1 LGQWYFESNVHRL
14 VGERQ
19 QRLAGSRETPMKIT
33 AIHAHYVRIPY
44 DMGAP
49 ATEFAGLRFP
59 SQDHLLIQVDTDAG
73 ITGWGEG
80 FGHNIIPATKAA
92 LETYVAPWFIGKDP
106 RQINTLHREAAQAF
120 HIFGRN
126 GPVVYA
132 HSGIDIALWD
142 IAGKRAGLPISDL
155 LGGARRKQVRAY
167 SSLMRYGNPDVVRR
181 ICAGRAQAGFT
192 HIKLHEH
199 TVEAVMAAREG
210 AGPHVQIMNDVNCP
224 WTVAQALEMEK
235 AYRPANLFWLEEPVF
250 PPEDHKGLAR
260 VRREGQTRIAAGEN
274 ASGLHDFV
282 DSFEKGSID
291 IAQPSVTKIGGITE
305 MQKIIAAAEAQSVQL
320 IPHCAYFGPGN
331 LASIHI
337 VASLSTDT
345 LLENIY
351 ANLEASP
358 YGDAMVAKD
367 GKVRVPQGP
376 GLGVE
381 PDMAIV
387 EKYRQG
393 PVVTVR

>member
-1 LGQWYFESNVHRL
+1 RS
-14 VGERQ
+14 
-19 QRLAGSRETPMKIT
+19 
-33 AIHAHYVRIPY
+33 PY
-44 DMGAP
+44 DRGAP
-49 ATEFAGLRFP
+49 ASEFAGRRFP
-59 SQDHLLIQVDTDAG
+59 SQDHLLVEVHTDAG

-80 FGHNIIPATKAA
+80 FGHTIIPSTLKA

-106 RQINTLHREAAQAF
+106 TDINTLHREAAQSF

-142 IAGKRAGLPISDL
+142 IAGKRAGLPLSDL
-155 LGGARRKQVRAY
+155 LGGGRRKEVQAY
-167 SSLMRYGNPDVVRR
+167 ASLMRYGKPEVLEK
-181 ICAGRAQAGFT
+181 ICAGRVAAGFR

-199 TVEAVMAAREG
+199 SVEAVMAARKG
-210 AGPHVQIMNDVNCP
+210 AGSDVAIMNDVNCP
-224 WTVAQALEMEK
+224 WSVADALEMEK

-260 VRREGQTRIAAGEN
+260 VRRVGQTRIAAGEN
-274 ASGLHDFV
+274 AAGLHDFV
-282 DSFEKGSID
+282 DSFEKGAID

-305 MQKIIAAAEAQSVQL
+305 MRKIIAAAEAHSVQL

-358 YGDAMVAKD
+358 WGDAMVAKD
-367 GKVRVPQGP
+367 GKVQVPQGP

-381 PDMAIV
+381 PDMKIV
-387 EKYRQG
+387 ETYREG
-393 PVVTVR
+393 AVVTVN

>member
-1 LGQWYFESNVHRL
+1 
-14 VGERQ
+14 
-19 QRLAGSRETPMKIT
+19 MKII

-49 ATEFAGLRFP
+49 PTAFAGLRFP
-59 SQDHLLIQVDTDAG
+59 SQDHLLVQVDTDAG

-106 RQINTLHREAAQAF
+106 TDINALHREAAQAF

-142 IAGKRAGLPISDL
+142 IAGKRAGLPLCEL
-155 LGGARRKQVRAY
+155 LGGARRKEVCAY
-167 SSLMRYGNPDVVRR
+167 ASLMRYGTPKTVRS
-181 ICAGRAQAGFT
+181 ICERMIQSGFA
-192 HIKLHEH
+192 HVKLHEH
-199 TVEAVMAAREG
+199 AVEAVAAAREG
-210 AGPHVQIMNDVNCP
+210 VGDKALMNDVNCP
-224 WTVAQALEMEK
+224 WTVPQALEMERLYK
-235 AYRPANLFWLEEPVF
+235 PFDLHWFEEPVW
-250 PPEDHKGLAR
+250 PPEDHSGLAR
-260 VRREGQTRIAAGEN
+260 VRAQARERGGTRIAAGEN

-282 DSFEKGSID
+282 DMFQKGSID

-305 MQKIIAAAEAQSVQL
+305 MRKIIAAAEAHSVEL

-358 YGDAMVAKD
+358 YGDAMTAKD
-367 GKVRVPQGP
+367 GKVRVPTGP

-393 PVVTVR
+393 PVGTVT

>member
-1 LGQWYFESNVHRL
+1 
-14 VGERQ
+14 
-19 QRLAGSRETPMKIT
+19 MKIT
-33 AIHAHYVRIPY
+33 AIHAHYVRIPF

-49 ATEFAGLRFP
+49 KQEFAGLRWP
-59 SQDHLLIQVDTDAG
+59 TMDHLLIQVETDAG
-73 ITGWGEG
+73 FTGWGEG
-80 FGHNIIPATKAA
+80 FGHSIIPATLAA

-106 RQINTLHREAAQAF
+106 TDINALHREAAQAF

-142 IAGKRAGLPISDL
+142 IAGKRAGLPVSQL
-155 LGGARRKQVRAY
+155 LGGARRAEVRAY
-167 SSLMRYGNPDVVRR
+167 SSLMRYGTPKTVER
-181 ICAGRAQAGFT
+181 ICGERAAAGFR

-199 TVEAVMAAREG
+199 SVEAVMAARAG
-210 AGPHVQIMNDVNCP
+210 AGPDVAVMNDVNLP

-235 AYRPANLFWLEEPVF
+235 AYRPAKLYWLEEPVF

-274 ASGLHDFV
+274 AAGLHDFV
-282 DSFEKGSID
+282 DSFEKGAID

-305 MQKIIAAAEAQSVQL
+305 MRKIVAAAEAHSVEV

-345 LLENIY
+345 MLENIY

-358 YGDAMVAKD
+358 WGDAMVAKD
-367 GKVRVPQGP
+367 GKVRVPTGP
-376 GLGVE
+376 GLGIE
-381 PDMAIV
+381 PDMSIV
-387 EKYRQG
+387 AKYRQG
-393 PVVTVR
+393 PIVTVA

>member
-1 LGQWYFESNVHRL
+1 
-14 VGERQ
+14 
-19 QRLAGSRETPMKIT
+19 MKIT

-44 DMGAP
+44 DMGAKGP
-49 ATEFAGLRFP
+49 EFAGLRFA
-59 SQDHLLIQVDTDAG
+59 SLDHLLIQVETDAG

-80 FGHNIIPATKAA
+80 FGHNIIPTTKAA
-92 LETYVAPWFIGKDP
+92 LESYVAPWFIGRDP
-106 RQINTLHREAAQAF
+106 TDIATLNREAAKAF

-132 HSGIDIALWD
+132 HSGVDIALWD
-142 IAGKRAGLPISDL
+142 IAGKRAGLPLNQL
-155 LGGARRKQVRAY
+155 LGGSGQRKDVRAY
-167 SSLMRYGNPDVVRR
+167 SSLLRYGTPSTVAR
-181 ICAGRAQAGFT
+181 ICAERVQQGFK

-199 TVEAVMAAREG
+199 SVDAVRAAREG
-210 AGPHVQIMNDVNCP
+210 AGRDIAIMNDVNCP
-224 WTVAQALEMEK
+224 WSVAEALAMEK
-235 AYRPANLFWLEEPVF
+235 AYRPANLYWLEEPVW
-250 PPEDHKGLAR
+250 PPEDHAGLAR

-274 ASGLHDFV
+274 AAGLHDFI
-282 DSFEKGSID
+282 DSFQKGAID

-305 MQKIIAAAEAQSVQL
+305 MRKIIAAAEAHSVEL

-337 VASLSTDT
+337 VASLATDT
-345 LLENIY
+345 MLENIY

-358 YGDAMVAKD
+358 YGDSMMAKD
-367 GKVRVPQGP
+367 GRVAVPTGP

-381 PDMAIV
+381 PDMKIV

-393 PVVTVR
+393 PMTTIK

>member
-1 LGQWYFESNVHRL
+1 MR
-14 VGERQ
+14 
-19 QRLAGSRETPMKIT
+19 IT
-33 AIHAHYVRIPY
+33 AIHAHYVRIPF

-49 ATEFAGLRFP
+49 RQEFAGLRFP
-59 SQDHLLIQVDTDAG
+59 TMDHLLIQVETDAG

-80 FGHNIIPATKAA
+80 FGHTIIPATAKA
-92 LETYVAPWFIGKDP
+92 LECYVAPWFIGKDP
-106 RQINTLHREAAQAF
+106 TDINALHREAAQSF

-142 IAGKRAGLPISDL
+142 IAGKRGGLPVSDL
-155 LGGARRKQVRAY
+155 LGGARRKEVRAY
-167 SSLMRYGNPDVVRR
+167 SSLMRYGNPATVKR
-181 ICAGRAQAGFT
+181 ICAERAAAGFK

-210 AGPHVQIMNDVNCP
+210 AGPSVAIMNDVNCP

-235 AYRPANLFWLEEPVF
+235 AYRPASLYWLEEPVF

-260 VRREGQTRIAAGEN
+260 VRREGETRIAAGEN
-274 ASGLHDFV
+274 AAGLHDFI
-282 DSFEKGSID
+282 DSFEKGAID
-291 IAQPSVTKIGGITE
+291 VAQPSVTKIGGITE
-305 MQKIIAAAEAQSVQL
+305 MRKIIAAAEAHSVEL

-358 YGDAMVAKD
+358 WGDAMLARE

-381 PDMAIV
+381 PDMTLV

-393 PVVTVR
+393 PVISVR

>member
-1 LGQWYFESNVHRL
+1 
-14 VGERQ
+14 
-19 QRLAGSRETPMKIT
+19 MKIT

-49 ATEFAGLRFP
+49 ATAFAGLRFP
-59 SQDHLLIQVDTDAG
+59 SQDHLLVQVDTDAG

-92 LETYVAPWFIGKDP
+92 LESYVAPWFIGRDP
-106 RQINTLHREAAQAF
+106 TDINALHRTAAQAF

-142 IAGKRAGLPISDL
+142 IAGKRAGLPLSQM
-155 LGGARRKQVRAY
+155 LGGAERADVRAY
-167 SSLMRYGNPDVVRR
+167 SSLMRYGTPETVAR
-181 ICAGRAQAGFT
+181 ICAERVKAGFR

-210 AGPHVQIMNDVNCP
+210 AGPDVAIMNDVNCP
-224 WTVAQALEMEK
+224 WTVTQALEMEK

-274 ASGLHDFV
+274 GAGLHDFV
-282 DSFEKGSID
+282 DKFEKGSID

-305 MQKIIAAAEAQSVQL
+305 MRKIIAAAEAHSVEI

-367 GKVRVPQGP
+367 GRVRVPTRP
-376 GLGVE
+376 GLGVD
-381 PDMAIV
+381 PDMAV
-387 EKYRQG
+387 VAKYREG

>member
-1 LGQWYFESNVHRL
+1 
-14 VGERQ
+14 
-19 QRLAGSRETPMKIT
+19 MKIT

-49 ATEFAGLRFP
+49 ATAFAGLRFP
-59 SQDHLLIQVDTDAG
+59 SQDHLLVQVDTDAG
-73 ITGWGEG
+73 VTGWGEG

-92 LETYVAPWFIGKDP
+92 LESYVAPWFIGKDP
-106 RQINTLHREAAQAF
+106 TDINALHRAAAQAF

-142 IAGKRAGLPISDL
+142 IAGKRAGLPLSQM
-155 LGGARRKQVRAY
+155 LGGAERRDVRAY
-167 SSLMRYGNPDVVRR
+167 SSLMRYGTPETVAR
-181 ICAGRAQAGFT
+181 ICAERVKAGFR

-199 TVEAVMAAREG
+199 MVEAVMAAREG
-210 AGPHVQIMNDVNCP
+210 AGPDVAIMNDVNCP

-235 AYRPANLFWLEEPVF
+235 AYRPAKLYWLEEPVF

-274 ASGLHDFV
+274 GAGLHDFV
-282 DSFEKGSID
+282 DKFEKGAID

-305 MQKIIAAAEAQSVQL
+305 MRKIIAAAEAHSVEI

-367 GKVRVPQGP
+367 GRVRVPTGP
-376 GLGVE
+376 GLGVD
-381 PDMAIV
+381 PDMAVV
-387 EKYRQG
+387 EKYREG

>member
-1 LGQWYFESNVHRL
+1 
-14 VGERQ
+14 
-19 QRLAGSRETPMKIT
+19 MKIT

-49 ATEFAGLRFP
+49 ATAFAGLRFP
-59 SQDHLLIQVDTDAG
+59 SQDHLLVQVDTDAG

-92 LETYVAPWFIGKDP
+92 LESYVAPWFIGKDP
-106 RQINTLHREAAQAF
+106 TDINTLHRTAAQAF

-142 IAGKRAGLPISDL
+142 IAGKRAGLPLSQM
-155 LGGARRKQVRAY
+155 LGGAERRDVRAY
-167 SSLMRYGNPDVVRR
+167 SSLMRYGTPETVAR
-181 ICAGRAQAGFT
+181 ICAERVKAGFR

-210 AGPHVQIMNDVNCP
+210 AGPDIAIMNDVNCP

-235 AYRPANLFWLEEPVF
+235 AYRPANLYWLEEPVF

-274 ASGLHDFV
+274 GAGLHDFV
-282 DSFEKGSID
+282 DKFEKGAID

-305 MQKIIAAAEAQSVQL
+305 MRKIIAAAEAHSVEI

-337 VASLSTDT
+337 VASLPTDT

-367 GKVRVPQGP
+367 GRVRVPTGP
-376 GLGVE
+376 GLGVD

-387 EKYRQG
+387 AKYRQG

>member
-1 LGQWYFESNVHRL
+1 
-14 VGERQ
+14 
-19 QRLAGSRETPMKIT
+19 MKIT

-44 DMGAP
+44 DMGAKGP
-49 ATEFAGLRFP
+49 EFAGLRFP

-80 FGHNIIPATKAA
+80 FGHNIIPATMAA
-92 LETYVAPWFIGKDP
+92 LESYVGPWFIGKDP
-106 RQINTLHREAAQAF
+106 TQIAQLHREAAQSF
-120 HIFGRN
+120 HIFGGN

-142 IAGKRAGLPISDL
+142 IAGKRAGLPVSQL
-155 LGGARRKQVRAY
+155 LGGAKRPDVRAY
-167 SSLMRYGNPDVVRR
+167 SSLMRYSTPSTVAR
-181 ICAGRAQAGFT
+181 ICAERVAQGFT

-199 TVEAVMAAREG
+199 SVDAVLAARDG
-210 AGPHVQIMNDVNCP
+210 AGKDIAIMNDVNCP
-224 WTVAQALEMEK
+224 WSVAEALAMEK
-235 AYRPANLFWLEEPVF
+235 AYRPANLFWLEEPVW

-274 ASGLHDFV
+274 AAGLHDFV
-282 DSFEKGSID
+282 DSFEKGAVD

-305 MQKIIAAAEAQSVQL
+305 MRKIIAAAEAHSVEL

-345 LLENIY
+345 MLENIY

-358 YGDAMVAKD
+358 YGNSMVAKN
-367 GKVRVPQGP
+367 GRVRVPTGP

-381 PDMAIV
+381 PDMGIV

-393 PVVTVR
+393 PVVTVK

>member
-1 LGQWYFESNVHRL
+1 
-14 VGERQ
+14 
-19 QRLAGSRETPMKIT
+19 MKIT
-33 AIHAHYVRIPY
+33 AIQAHYVRIPY

-49 ATEFAGLRFP
+49 PEAFAGLRFP
-59 SQDHLLIQVDTDAG
+59 SQDHLLVEVQTDAG

-80 FGHNIIPATKAA
+80 FGHNIIPSTMKA

-106 RQINTLHREAAQAF
+106 TDINGLHREAQQAF

-142 IAGKRAGLPISDL
+142 IAGKRAGLPLVDM
-155 LGGARRKQVRAY
+155 LGGSRRKEVRAY
-167 SSLMRYGNPDVVRR
+167 SSLMRYGDPATVKR
-181 ICAGRAQAGFT
+181 ICAERAADGFT

-199 TVEAVMAAREG
+199 SVAAVMAAREG
-210 AGPHVQIMNDVNCP
+210 AGPDVEIMNDVNCP
-224 WTVAQALEMEK
+224 WTVTEALAMEE
-235 AYRPANLFWLEEPVF
+235 AYRPANLYWLEEPVF

-260 VRREGQTRIAAGEN
+260 VRREGATRIAAGEN
-274 ASGLHDFV
+274 AAGLHDFV
-282 DSFEKGSID
+282 DKFEKGAID
-291 IAQPSVTKIGGITE
+291 VAQPSVSKIGGVTE
-305 MQKIIAAAEAQSVQL
+305 MRKVIAAAEAHSVEL

-358 YGDAMVAKD
+358 YGGAMVATD
-367 GKVRVPQGP
+367 GKVQVPQGP
-376 GLGVE
+376 GLGVD
-381 PDMAIV
+381 PDMTVV
-387 EKYRQG
+387 EKYREG
-393 PVVTVR
+393 TIVRVA

>member
-1 LGQWYFESNVHRL
+1 
-14 VGERQ
+14 
-19 QRLAGSRETPMKIT
+19 MKIVAVHT
-33 AIHAHYVRIPY
+33 HYVRIPF

-49 ATEFAGLRFP
+49 KQEFAGLRFP
-59 SQDHLLIQVDTDAG
+59 TMDHLLVGVETDAG

-80 FGHNIIPATKAA
+80 FGHTIIPATKAA
-92 LETYVAPWFIGKDP
+92 LESYVAPWFIGKDP
-106 RQINTLHREAAQAF
+106 TDINALHAQAAQAF

-132 HSGIDIALWD
+132 HSAIDIALWD
-142 IAGKRAGLPISDL
+142 IAGKRAGLPLSHL
-155 LGGARRKQVRAY
+155 LGGGRRTEVRAY
-167 SSLMRYGNPDVVRR
+167 ASLMRYGNAKTVGR
-181 ICAGRAQAGFT
+181 IAGEMVSRGFR

-199 TVEAVMAAREG
+199 SVEAVKAAREG
-210 AGPHVQIMNDVNCP
+210 AGTDIALMNDVNCP
-224 WTVAQALEMEK
+224 WSVARAMEMER
-235 AYRPANLFWLEEPVF
+235 AYRPANLYWLEEPVF
-250 PPEDHKGLAR
+250 PPEDHAGLAR
-260 VRREGQTRIAAGEN
+260 VRRAGQTRIAAGEN
-274 ASGLHDFV
+274 AAGLHDFV
-282 DSFEKGSID
+282 DQFQKGAID

-305 MQKIIAAAEAQSVQL
+305 MRKIAAAAEAHSVEL
-320 IPHCAYFGPGN
+320 VPHCAYFGPGN

-337 VASLSTDT
+337 VAALATDT

-351 ANLEASP
+351 ANLEANP
-358 YGDAMVAKD
+358 FGDAMLAKD

-381 PDMAIV
+381 PDMAVV